1 MITKFCVNAFAIIML
16 PVLIVAIAKTI
27 LIIDAGFYIHSFRVL
42 PVLSLAGL
50 MILFS
55 VIESLPFLLR
65 RK

>member
-27 LIIDAGFYIHSFRVL
+27 HDAGFYIHSFRVL